1 MHKESVLK
9 KEIDLNNTNKYRLS
23 IQLGLN
29 GFSFSIKDRFGY
41 HVLEYQQYEDIRA
54 NGIEKEFEQF
64 IEKNEILKNEYQS
77 VSIIIDS
84 PKYTLVPRDKF
95 EADSILE
102 SFNLLHDIKETEC
115 LNYINHL
122 DVVVVYTCEKLL
134 KRIISKYY
142 PEAHIIPSL
151 ISILYYAEYTQ
162 EIEYQVLIHK
172 TSETQVEILLHHNK
186 ELLLCNS
193 YTCTS
198 NTDIIYYTLNAIKSF
213 GIEFDKC
220 RLIYSGEFSELE
232 VLKPLLDYLSSVQPI
247 RIIQPIRNIDRETA
261 QKHLVNLLNTDLCE

>member
-1 MHKESVLK
+1 MHKESVLN
-9 KEIDLNNTNKYRLS
+9 KEIDLNSTNKYRLS

-41 HVLEYQQYEDIRA
+41 HVLEYQQYENIRA
-54 NGIEKEFEQF
+54 NGIKKEFELF
-64 IEKNEILKNEYQS
+64 IKNNEILKNEYQS

-95 EADSILE
+95 EIESISE
-102 SFNLLHDIKETEC
+102 SFNLLHELKDTES
-115 LNYINHL
+115 LNYINYL
-122 DVVVVYTCEKLL
+122 DVVVVYTCERAL
-134 KRIISKYY
+134 KRIINEYY

-151 ISILYYAEYTQ
+151 ISVLYYAEYTQ
-162 EIEYQVLIHK
+162 EIEYQVLIHR
-172 TSETQVEILLHHNK
+172 TNESQVEILLHHNK

-193 YTCTS
+193 YKCIN

-213 GIEFDKC
+213 GIEFEKC
-220 RLIYSGEFSELE
+220 RLIYSGEFSEIE
-232 VLKPLLDYLSSVQPI
+232 VLKPLLDYLSSVHPI
-247 RIIQPIRNIDRETA
+247 RIIQPIRNIDREKA